1 MVLLRL
7 EEIGMKSTSGYWC
20 EMVNGERW
28 CVTFDDYNRDGFRLS
43 SAKLYSEIFGREYVD

>member
-1 MVLLRL
+1 
-7 EEIGMKSTSGYWC
+7 MKSTSGYWC